1 MGKYNIS
8 ELKTKKAEYRHT
20 VSSTMMDIIQEQIIN
35 IIVKQKAYRDKDY
48 SAKKMAKEIG
58 TNTRYISAV
67 VNTRFHMNYCQFV
80 NKCRVDEAMRILAD
94 MRYQDLAIT
103 DICDMVGFANRQTF
117 YASFY
122 RFVGVTPR
130 QYRLDCLKKQKS
142 F

>member
-20 VSSTMMDIIQEQIIN
+20 VSSKMMDIIQEQIIN
-35 IIVKQKAYRDKDY
+35 IIVKHKAYRDKDY
-48 SAKKMAKEIG
+48 SAKKLAKEIG

-67 VNTRFHMNYCQFV
+67 VNDRFHMNYSQFV
-80 NKCRVDEAMRILAD
+80 NKYRVDEAMRILSD
-94 MRYQDLAIT
+94 MRYQDLAMS

-122 RFVGVTPR
+122 RFIGVTPR
-130 QYRLDCLKKQKS
+130 QYRLDNMKKQKS
-142 F
+142 

>member
-35 IIVKQKAYRDKDY
+35 IIVKHKAYRDKDY
-48 SAKKMAKEIG
+48 SAKKLAKEIG

-67 VNTRFHMNYCQFV
+67 VNDRFHMNYSQFV
-80 NKCRVDEAMRILAD
+80 NKYRVDEAMRILAD
-94 MRYQDLAIT
+94 MRYQDLSMS

-122 RFVGVTPR
+122 RFIGVTPR
-130 QYRLDCLKKQKS
+130 QYRLDNMKKQKS
-142 F
+142 